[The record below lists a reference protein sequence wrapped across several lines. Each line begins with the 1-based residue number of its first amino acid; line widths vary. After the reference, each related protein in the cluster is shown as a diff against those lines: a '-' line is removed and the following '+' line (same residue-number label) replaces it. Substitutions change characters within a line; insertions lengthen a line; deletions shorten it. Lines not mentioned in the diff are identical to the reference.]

1 MLYPGISPASGAFG
15 SRYVSAGCALSDV
28 AARGAGIRGS
38 FRAHR
43 GAVAPHPQDPSSLSP
58 LAFRRYTSAVR
69 AGCAN
74 ERQSG
79 SVRGALGNQ
88 RPSRDFNQPFGFHN
102 PFPYTKPREAAQD
115 AAELCRL
122 ANSLNRLNEIACN
135 CGLTERQERRKQ
147 NLQTRINVVLER
159 AGFIAA
165 SGVDT
170 QEYFDR
176 VVWQRRPVW
185 VSDRFLF
192 PTEKRLSLHVS
203 SCLFVSSN

>member
-1 MLYPGISPASGAFG
+1 MRTNTQEALLSAYIASIGK
-15 SRYVSAGCALSDV
+15 S
-28 AARGAGIRGS
+28 
-38 FRAHR
+38 
-43 GAVAPHPQDPSSLSP
+43 
-58 LAFRRYTSAVR
+58 T
-69 AGCAN
+69 
-74 ERQSG
+74 
-79 SVRGALGNQ
+79 
-88 RPSRDFNQPFGFHN
+88 
-102 PFPYTKPREAAQD
+102 PREAAQN

-122 ANSLNRLNEIACN
+122 ANSLSHLNEIVCN

-203 SCLFVSSN
+203 S

>member
-88 RPSRDFNQPFGFHN
+88 RPYRDLVVHD
-102 PFPYTKPREAAQD
+102 PRSD
-115 AAELCRL
+115 HGKTG
-122 ANSLNRLNEIACN
+122 N
-135 CGLTERQERRKQ
+135 
-147 NLQTRINVVLER
+147 NVKVR
-159 AGFIAA
+159 VA
-165 SGVDT
+165 
-170 QEYFDR
+170 DR
-176 VVWQRRPVW
+176 VLPRRGLKSNYDGGHFW
-185 VSDRFLF
+185 GGFARFWETWRGPGAVAISAALKS
-192 PTEKRLSLHVS
+192 PSARCPS
-203 SCLFVSSN
+203 SSENSAATRA